1 MRRRGLTISELRW
14 PDTSDFVET
23 AKKWREDASAILLR
37 FVWQGYDL
45 LQDEVL
51 SQIDPKQADSELE
64 RNITQHLEL
73 RIRRA
78 MSGFEPFAFDV
89 QHGSYEDE
97 TRQLTPAQP
106 PQYDI
111 AFILRA
117 NERIMWPLEAKVL
130 RSDGAVAPYI
140 NDLKNNFLS
149 CRYAPFSSEGAM
161 LGYLLSGVPD
171 NVFRHIETKVP
182 CELHHHPVFPERAYK
197 YSEHTRHIPT
207 NKSYPTHFRCQH
219 LILQVTRE

>member
-1 MRRRGLTISELRW
+1 MSRRGLTISELRW
-14 PDTSDFVET
+14 PNTSDFVET
-23 AKKWREDASAILLR
+23 AKTWREDASVILLR

-45 LQDEVL
+45 LQNEVL
-51 SQIDPKQADSELE
+51 SQIEPNEADDELE
-64 RNITQHLEL
+64 RSITQLIEP
-73 RIRRA
+73 RIHEV
-78 MSGFEPFAFDV
+78 MTGNEPFYV
-89 QHGSYEDE
+89 QHEVYEYE
-97 TRQLTPAQP
+97 TRQPSPAQP

-111 AFILRA
+111 AFVLYQ
-117 NERIMWPLEAKVL
+117 NPRIMWPLEAKVL

-140 NDLKNNFLS
+140 NDLKNNFFT

-182 CELHHHPVFPERAYK
+182 CELHHHPVFPERAHK

-207 NKSYPTHFRCQH
+207 NKSYPIHFRCQH
-219 LILQVTRE
+219 LILQVIKE